1 MLEVLR
7 EYVENDKQV
16 TEYTRDGET
25 ISHRVEV
32 PVMSEIPEDEVIPVQ
47 PTFNQRIEKLQ
58 EENLQLSLALAE
70 MFEELTKLKDGE
82 TE

>member
-7 EYVENDKQV
+7 EYVENDMQI

-25 ISHRVEV
+25 VSHRVEV
-32 PVMSEIPEDEVIPVQ
+32 PVQSEIPENEVIPVQ
-47 PTFNQRIEKLQ
+47 PTFSQRIEKLQ

-70 MFEELTKLKDGE
+70 MFEELQALKGGE

>member
-7 EYVENDKQV
+7 DYIEGDKQV
-16 TEYTRDGET
+16 TEYTRDGKT
-25 ISHRVEV
+25 VSHRVEV

-58 EENLQLSLALAE
+58 EENLKLSLALAE
-70 MFEELTKLKDGE
+70 MYEELTKLKDGE
-82 TE
+82 SE